1 MKMINKA
8 TLTISGLAMLSSS
21 VFAQSLADAKKAMD
35 AEQYQKAES
44 MLKNLT
50 QTQATKDENFF
61 YLGWVYL
68 KTNEPDSAKAT
79 FTKGIS
85 VNPKSA
91 LNYAGLG
98 AVDRMDKNTTA
109 AKADLDKAVAAI
121 DKKDLEPYVYIGKAY
136 LLEPN
141 PDANAA
147 IAVLKKGIAS
157 NPKEKN
163 PELFAALGDAY
174 RSQLKNTDAYDN
186 YQQALA
192 INPKMVSAIVATG
205 VIWKQANNFEDSE
218 KEYRKALAIDPN
230 FGPAYREL
238 AETYLRWG
246 NNSKKADAPA
256 KYTQAVNFYK
266 KYLDLTD
273 RSVASRMRYADFLVY
288 AQDYKGLE
296 QEANDIAKIAPKD
309 NLKVY
314 RYLGYAAYENKNYQA
329 GLDAL
334 NKFMSQADQKRII
347 PLDYLYLGRLQ
358 LAIGGQDSAAIN
370 NLRKALQLDTTQ
382 VDAYGEIAKTLYNQK
397 KYVEAGDT
405 YKTYIAKSRQVTL
418 GDYLREGV
426 SYYNAF
432 KEQYYSTAKAKP
444 VPDTTLL
451 VKADSAFSY
460 IQHHAAAP
468 QATVALYQAR
478 ANDLKEP
485 SRNTTNGYA
494 KPYYEQYIQ
503 LINAKTPVAD
513 ADKVYLGE
521 AYAYLGTYYEYKE
534 KDATKASENF
544 TKARENDPTNKQAIA
559 YFSRKGSGSAK
570 GK

>member
-1 MKMINKA
+1 MINKA
-8 TLTISGLAMLSSS
+8 ALTISGLAMLSSS
-21 VFAQSLADAKKAMD
+21 VFAQSLADAKKAID

-98 AVDRMDKNTTA
+98 AVDRLDKNATS

-230 FGPAYREL
+230 YGPAYREL

-246 NNSKKADAPA
+246 NNTKKADAPT
-256 KYTQAVNFYK
+256 KYTQAVDFYK

-432 KEQYYSTAKAKP
+432 KEQYFSTAKTKP

-534 KDATKASENF
+534 KDAAKASENF

-559 YFSRKGSGSAK
+559 YFSKKGGGSAK

>member
-1 MKMINKA
+1 MINKA
-8 TLTISGLAMLSSS
+8 ALTISGLAMFSSS
-21 VFAQSLADAKKAMD
+21 VFAQSLADAKKAID

-61 YLGWVYL
+61 YLGWLYI
-68 KTNEPDSAKAT
+68 KTNYPDSAKAT
-79 FTKGIS
+79 FTKGVS

-98 AVDRMDKNTTA
+98 AVDRLDKNTA
-109 AKADLDKAVAAI
+109 SAKSNLDKAVANI
-121 DKKDLEPYVYIGKAY
+121 DKKDLEPYVYVGKAY
-136 LLEPN
+136 LLEPD
-141 PDANAA
+141 PDANSA
-147 IAVLKKGIAS
+147 IAVLQKGIAF

-174 RSQLKNTDAYDN
+174 RSQLKNTNAYDN
-186 YQQALA
+186 YTQALA

-230 FGPAYREL
+230 YGPAYREL

-246 NNSKKADAPA
+246 NNTKKADAPA
-256 KYTQAVNFYK
+256 KYTQAVEFYK

-273 RSVASRMRYADFLVY
+273 RSVDSRMRYADFLVY

-296 QEANDIAKIAPKD
+296 QEANEIAKVASKN

-334 NKFMSQADQKRII
+334 NKFISQADQKRII
-347 PLDYLYLGRLQ
+347 PLDYLYLGKLQ
-358 LAIGGQDSAAIN
+358 LALGGQDSSAIN

-382 VDAYGEIAKTLYNQK
+382 VEAYGEIARTLYNQK
-397 KYVEAGDT
+397 KYVEAGDA

-418 GDYLREGV
+418 NDYLKEGV

-432 KEQYYSTAKAKP
+432 KAQYFSTATPKP

-451 VKADSAFSY
+451 IKADTAFSY

-468 QATVALYQAR
+468 QAPVALYQAR
-478 ANDLKEP
+478 ANDLREP
-485 SRNTTNGYA
+485 SRNTTQGYA

-513 ADKVYLGE
+513 ADKIYLGE

-534 KDATKASENF
+534 KDAAKAAENF
-544 TKARENDPTNKQAIA
+544 AKARENDPANKQAIA
-559 YFSRKGSGSAK
+559 YFSKKGGSSAK
-570 GK
+570 SK

>member
-8 TLTISGLAMLSSS
+8 ALTISGLAMLSSS
-21 VFAQSLADAKKAMD
+21 VFAQSLADAKKAID

-98 AVDRMDKNTTA
+98 AVDRMDKNAAA

-141 PDANAA
+141 PDPNAA

-186 YQQALA
+186 YQQALV

-230 FGPAYREL
+230 YGPAYREL

-246 NNSKKADAPA
+246 NNTKKADAPA
-256 KYTQAVNFYK
+256 KYTQAVDFYK

-334 NKFMSQADQKRII
+334 NKFMGQADQKRII

-432 KEQYYSTAKAKP
+432 KEQYFSTAKAKP

-534 KDATKASENF
+534 KDAAKASENF
-544 TKARENDPTNKQAIA
+544 TKARESDPTNKQAIA
-559 YFSRKGSGSAK
+559 YFSKKGGASAK

>member
-8 TLTISGLAMLSSS
+8 ALTISGLAMLSSS
-21 VFAQSLADAKKAMD
+21 VFAQSLADAKKAID

-98 AVDRMDKNTTA
+98 AIDRLDKNTAA
-109 AKADLDKAVAAI
+109 AKTDLDKALAAI

-141 PDANAA
+141 PDPNAA
-147 IAVLKKGIAS
+147 IAVLKRGIAS

-174 RSQLKNTDAYDN
+174 RSQLKNTEAYDN

-218 KEYRKALAIDPN
+218 KEYRRALAIDPN
-230 FGPAYREL
+230 YGPAYREL

-246 NNSKKADAPA
+246 NNTKKAEAPA

-334 NKFMSQADQKRII
+334 NKFMGQADQKRII

-358 LAIGGQDSAAIN
+358 LAVGGQDSAAIN
-370 NLRKALQLDTTQ
+370 NLRKALTLDTAQ
-382 VDAYGEIAKTLYNQK
+382 VEAYSEIAKTLFNQK
-397 KYVEAGDT
+397 KYVEAGDA
-405 YKTYIAKSRQVTL
+405 YKTYITKSRQATL

-432 KEQYYSTAKAKP
+432 KEQYYSTAKPKP
-444 VPDTTLL
+444 VADTALL

-460 IQHHAAAP
+460 IQHHAASP
-468 QATVALYQAR
+468 QATVALYEAR
-478 ANDLKEP
+478 ANDLREP

-503 LINAKTPVAD
+503 LVTAKTPVAD
-513 ADKVYLGE
+513 ADKIYLGE

-534 KDATKASENF
+534 KDPAKASENF

-559 YFSRKGSGSAK
+559 YFSKKGGGAAK
-570 GK
+570 SK

>member
-1 MKMINKA
+1 MINKA
-8 TLTISGLAMLSSS
+8 ALTISGLAMLSSS
-21 VFAQSLADAKKAMD
+21 VFAQSLADAKKAID

-98 AVDRMDKNTTA
+98 AVDRMDKNAAA

-141 PDANAA
+141 PDPNAA

-186 YQQALA
+186 YQQALV

-230 FGPAYREL
+230 YGPAYREL

-246 NNSKKADAPA
+246 NNTKKADAPA
-256 KYTQAVNFYK
+256 KYTQAVDFYK

-334 NKFMSQADQKRII
+334 NKFMGQADQKRII

-432 KEQYYSTAKAKP
+432 KEQYFSTAKAKP

-534 KDATKASENF
+534 KDAAKASENF
-544 TKARENDPTNKQAIA
+544 TKARESDPTNKQAIA
-559 YFSRKGSGSAK
+559 YFSKKGGASAK

>member
-8 TLTISGLAMLSSS
+8 ALTISGLAMLSSS

-50 QTQATKDENFF
+50 QTQPTKDDNFF
-61 YLGWVYL
+61 YLGWLYL
-68 KTNEPDSAKAT
+68 KTNYPDSAKAT
-79 FTKGIS
+79 FMKGIN
-85 VNPKSA
+85 VNPNSA

-98 AVDRMDKNTTA
+98 AVDRVDKNTAA
-109 AKADLDKAVAAI
+109 AKADLDKAVSLV
-121 DKKDLEPYVYIGKAY
+121 DKKNLEPYVYIGKAY

-141 PDANAA
+141 PDPNAA

-230 FGPAYREL
+230 YGPAYREL

-256 KYTQAVNFYK
+256 KYTQAVEFYK

-273 RSVASRMRYADFLVY
+273 HSVDSRMRYADFLVY

-296 QEANDIAKIAPKD
+296 QEANAIAKIAPKN

-314 RYLGYAAYENKNYQA
+314 RYLGYSAYENKNYQA

-334 NKFMSQADQKRII
+334 NKFVSQADQKRII
-347 PLDYLYLGRLQ
+347 PMDYLYLGKLQ
-358 LAIGGQDSAAIN
+358 LAVGGQDSSGIN
-370 NLRKALQLDTTQ
+370 NLRKALQLDTAQ
-382 VDAYGEIAKTLYNQK
+382 VEAYGEIAKTLFNQK
-397 KYVEAGDT
+397 KYVEAGDA
-405 YKTYIAKSRQVTL
+405 YKAYITKSRQATL

-432 KEQYYSTAKAKP
+432 KTQYYSTATPKP
-444 VPDTTLL
+444 VPDTMLL
-451 VKADSAFSY
+451 VKADTAFSY

-468 QATVALYQAR
+468 QATVALYEAR
-478 ANDLKEP
+478 ANDLREP

-503 LINAKTPVAD
+503 LINAKTPVSD
-513 ADKVYLGE
+513 ADKIYLGE

-534 KDATKASENF
+534 KDAAKASENF
-544 TKARENDPTNKQAIA
+544 TKARENDPNNKQAIA
-559 YFSRKGSGSAK
+559 YFSRKGGAASKSK
-570 GK
+570 

>member
-8 TLTISGLAMLSSS
+8 ALTISGLAMLSSS

-98 AVDRMDKNTTA
+98 AIDRLDKNTTA

-157 NPKEKN
+157 NSKEKN

-534 KDATKASENF
+534 KDAAKASENF

-559 YFSRKGSGSAK
+559 YFSRKGGGSAK